1 MPPPGCGAF
10 RLEPVARLYLALPLA
25 VRPAPLLAGLF
36 SPFLTDSDTFLRFLL
51 VATADIPL
59 DWRFFAV
66 RLEQLVVSVSALAVF
81 HGVVLIYFALTRPG
95 PVFRLAA
102 AFAPLDLH

>member
-1 MPPPGCGAF
+1 MD
-10 RLEPVARLYLALPLA
+10 PVARLYLALPLA

-59 DWRFFAV
+59 HWRFFAV
-66 RLEQLVVSVSALAVF
+66 CLEQLVVSVSALAVF

>member
-51 VATADIPL
+51 VATADIPFH
-59 DWRFFAV
+59 WRFLAV
-66 RLEQLVVSVSALAVF
+66 RFKQLVVSVSTFAVF
-81 HGVVLIYFALTRPG
+81 HGAVLNYDELVRPA
-95 PVFRLAA
+95 RDLRRAA
-102 AFAPLDLH
+102 DVEILGLN